1 MKKKKLRNWVL
12 PTLYVFVIGVL
23 FVSISFLGKALQ
35 TRTTNPDMSVPTIKE
50 DGSTPVLKEESE
62 PTTPQA
68 STIVKPFTSTNVSI
82 SKSFYD
88 MTDDEAKQ
96 QNSLVYY
103 ENTYLQNSGVLYT
116 SGETFDIVSAYDGTI
131 TNVAKDDILGN
142 YVEVTHNTNLKTIY
156 YSLSEVTVKKDDVV
170 KSGTIIGKSG
180 ENLLEEKS
188 KNCLLFEVYHNGFA
202 LDPED
207 FYNMKIEELN

>member
-12 PTLYVFVIGVL
+12 PTVYVLVIGVL

-35 TRTTNPDMSVPTIKE
+35 SPTNKPDMSVPAIKDDGTTPVIKE
-50 DGSTPVLKEESE
+50 EDNP
-62 PTTPQA
+62 TPQV

-116 SGETFDIVSAYDGTI
+116 ASETFDIVSAYDGTI